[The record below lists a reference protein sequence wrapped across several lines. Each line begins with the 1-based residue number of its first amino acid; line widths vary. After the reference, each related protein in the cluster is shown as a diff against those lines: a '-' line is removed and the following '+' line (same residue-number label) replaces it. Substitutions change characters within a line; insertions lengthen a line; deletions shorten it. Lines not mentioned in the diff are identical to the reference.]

1 MINFNIKADNQGQ
14 NEALLAKEQEIEA
27 LKNQVKKHDNL
38 IISIKQEHNSDIEKI
53 YVNLFF

>member
-1 MINFNIKADNQGQ
+1 MIKFNIQADNQGQ

>member
-1 MINFNIKADNQGQ
+1 MINFNIKADNQEQ